1 MSEEFPEPGDDDL
14 FALDD
19 EEDLLSEDDLDLDDD
34 PLDDD
39 E

>member
-1 MSEEFPEPGDDDL
+1 VSEEFPEPGEDDL

-19 EEDLLSEDDLDLDDD
+19 EADFLSDDDLDLDDE
-34 PLDDD
+34 PVED